1 MGPEGG
7 WGDMIMTEER
17 KQEMWILWDV
27 VGAVM
32 NSFPNSS
39 KIFKVALKVVTMGL
53 YLLLNRKPQK
63 EPRFT
68 KDVSAS

>member
-1 MGPEGG
+1 MATAGG

-17 KQEMWILWDV
+17 KQEMRILWDV

-39 KIFKVALKVVTMGL
+39 KIFKVALKVITMGL
-53 YLLLNRKPQK
+53 YRL
-63 EPRFT
+63 
-68 KDVSAS
+68 

>member
-1 MGPEGG
+1 MGTAGG

-39 KIFKVALKVVTMGL
+39 KIFKVVPKVVTMGL
-53 YLLLNRKPQK
+53 YLL
-63 EPRFT
+63 
-68 KDVSAS
+68 